1 MPLWEDDMAMAYC
14 ETCGSVGNFMQ
25 CPLAKFPDEEGRT
38 ETHRVVFDET
48 TTDKKENE
56 DEK

>member
-1 MPLWEDDMAMAYC
+1 MAMAYC